1 MKKMM
6 CLVALVGVVFVM
18 GCQQVPCC
26 EKDTLQCEAAEKAIL
41 ETHSAL
47 IAAAEN
53 RDIET
58 MFSYILEND
67 KGAIVQ
73 DGQLMSR
80 QEALE
85 QIRRG
90 FERVTDI
97 NYDFKQRSI
106 KMLSPKIALLTAIG
120 TTTSTIDTGETF
132 TSEFANTSVFVLQDD
147 GWKIIHGHHSIPNP

>member
-6 CLVALVGVVFVM
+6 CFVAFAGAVFVT
-18 GCQQVPCC
+18 GCQQLGYQENDSV
-26 EKDTLQCEAAEKAIL
+26 QCQAAEKAVL
-41 ETHSAL
+41 ETHAAL
-47 IAAAEN
+47 IAVAEN
-53 RDIET
+53 RDVET

-67 KGAIVQ
+67 KGAIIQ

-90 FERVTDI
+90 FGRVTQID
-97 NYDFKQRSI
+97 YDFKQRNI
-106 KMLSPKIALLTAIG
+106 KMLSPTIALMTASG
-120 TTTSTIDTGETF
+120 TTTSTIDTGESF
-132 TSEFANTSVFVLQDD
+132 TSTFANTSVFVRQDD